1 MISSSL
7 PSDQHNDAIW
17 IGIDFGTSNSTC
29 AVWDS
34 TRGSPKWIRLV
45 DIATTESSGKVGRTV
60 PSILQDNEDEDGSWI
75 VGAQAITSRGPCL
88 RSIKRFLGMRYEEVL
103 ELYSSRLF
111 STAHY
116 FLVEEEEN
124 DDKHQDWH
132 WKVANKNKRI
142 TPVEGMATILRAI
155 REKSEQY
162 LTKYRTKKHLNIPG
176 ISVVQNVV
184 VGVPAHFSK
193 RHIRL
198 VEQACRLAG
207 FRGHVSTCL
216 ESTAAAM
223 AYGLTMQESSNEND
237 ENKEDIMVIDMGGG
251 TSDITI
257 ATKTEKYDGSSYEVV
272 VTQGDAQLGGDDIDH
287 AILEYYL
294 QEHQD
299 ASEKSKMASSELRQA
314 CRKAKEALCDPE
326 TPSSSAIVGSIS
338 INIRQFETLLQPWL
352 ERARRLIQKALDQHH
367 GNGISEVILVGGTT
381 RVPAIRS
388 MIQSF
393 FPKLELCTSL
403 NPTSSVALGLA
414 IQAALESKL
423 VPLHELKSALM
434 LDCIPHA
441 IGVVLGNGD
450 FCEIIPRNTPLPA
463 KGEATFT
470 LADTRQAGV
479 TIRAVERLQD
489 GVLEALAKEDFTFLL
504 RRLDDT
510 KRQTMKY
517 RNIQVGMKVDTHG
530 QFMVSIFDE
539 NDPEQVRKRERFERS
554 SSHAKEA
561 AGELGYIADLVLAES
576 ETTVEQMLLVGTLV
590 AIIVLYIGVKVAFN
604 EPGADGSIIL

>member
-1 MISSSL
+1 
-7 PSDQHNDAIW
+7 
-17 IGIDFGTSNSTC
+17 
-29 AVWDS
+29 
-34 TRGSPKWIRLV
+34 
-45 DIATTESSGKVGRTV
+45 
-60 PSILQDNEDEDGSWI
+60 
-75 VGAQAITSRGPCL
+75 
-88 RSIKRFLGMRYEEVL
+88 
-103 ELYSSRLF
+103 
-111 STAHY
+111 
-116 FLVEEEEN
+116 
-124 DDKHQDWH
+124 
-132 WKVANKNKRI
+132 
-142 TPVEGMATILRAI
+142 
-155 REKSEQY
+155 
-162 LTKYRTKKHLNIPG
+162 
-176 ISVVQNVV
+176 
-184 VGVPAHFSK
+184 
-193 RHIRL
+193 
-198 VEQACRLAG
+198 
-207 FRGHVSTCL
+207 
-216 ESTAAAM
+216 
-223 AYGLTMQESSNEND
+223 
-237 ENKEDIMVIDMGGG
+237 MVIDMGGG

-299 ASEKSKMASSELRQA
+299 ASEKSKIASSELRQA

-338 INIRQFETLLQPWL
+338 INICQFETLLQPWL

-510 KRQTMKY
+510 KRQPMKY
-517 RNIQVGMKVDTHG
+517 RNIQVGMKVDIHG